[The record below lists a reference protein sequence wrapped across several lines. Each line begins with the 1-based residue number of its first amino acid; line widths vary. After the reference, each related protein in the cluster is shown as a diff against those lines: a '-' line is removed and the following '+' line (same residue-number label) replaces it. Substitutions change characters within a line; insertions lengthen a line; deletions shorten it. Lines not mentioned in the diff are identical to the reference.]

1 MIDNLSILLSHAL
14 LLIMLWR
21 LLGRDDL
28 DREAPAEEVRAA
40 AREAKGD
47 SDDESADTGWLHRPS
62 ATVARNSSDTNR
74 AVKSK
79 WGQRRDA

>member
-62 ATVARNSSDTNR
+62 ATNSRNASYSTK
-74 AVKSK
+74 AMKSK
-79 WGQRRDA
+79 WGRKGDA